1 MFKITQE
8 KALKKVLAAIKK
20 KTTPKDKPR
29 GGRTPYKIC
38 GERGIP
44 RSHLSGWLTGSR
56 IPTLEMKRRI
66 VEAVREEAVEAK
78 VDFPDHLFKDL
89 FGHGDEKVA

>member
-20 KTTPKDKPR
+20 KTTPSDKPH

-38 GERGIP
+38 RDYGIP

-56 IPTLEMKRRI
+56 IPTEDMKRRI

-78 VDFPDHLFKDL
+78 VDFPIKRFKEFLTHD
-89 FGHGDEKVA
+89 GKVA